1 MKAFQVLAAAVV
13 AVVTLGL
20 YGLRAQAQNAPVQKP
35 APDFTLMDQKGNTV
49 KLSDFKGKVVVL
61 EWTNTDCPFVQ
72 RHYKAG
78 TMATLAK
85 IYAPRGVVWLAINS
99 SYSMNQEKNAVWAEK
114 QQIAYPVLD
123 DHAGTVGKAYGAKST
138 PHMFV
143 IDAAGNIV
151 YQGAIDNDASGERKE
166 GVVNYVAQALNE
178 VLAGK
183 PVSIPETKSYG
194 CSVKYAPAA
203 T

>member
-13 AVVTLGL
+13 AVGMLGI

-35 APDFTLMDQKGNTV
+35 APDFTLMDQKGNPV

-85 IYAPRGVVWLAINS
+85 SYADRNVVWLAINS
-99 SYSMNQEKNAVWAEK
+99 SYFTNQEKNAVWAEK
-114 QQIAYPVLD
+114 HQIAYPVLD
-123 DHAGTVGKAYGAKST
+123 DHEGKVAKAYGAKST

-151 YQGAIDNDASGERKE
+151 YQGAIDNDASGEKKE

-183 PVSIPETKSYG
+183 PVSIPETKPYG
-194 CSVKYAPAA
+194 CSVKYAPTA

>member
-143 IDAAGNIV
+143 LDAAGNIV

-166 GVVNYVAQALNE
+166 GVVNYVAQALDA

-183 PVSIPETKSYG
+183 PVAIPETRSYG
-194 CSVKYAPAA
+194 CSVKYPPRP

>member
-1 MKAFQVLAAAVV
+1 MKTFHVVAAAAVV
-13 AVVTLGL
+13 AVTLGI
-20 YGLRAQAQNAPVQKP
+20 YGLRAQAQNTPVQKP
-35 APDFTLMDQKGNTV
+35 APDFMLMDQKGNAV

-72 RHYKAG
+72 RHYRVG

-85 IYAPRGVVWLAINS
+85 AYAPRGVVWLAINS
-99 SYSMNQEKNAVWAEK
+99 SYFMNQEKNAAWVEK
-114 QQIAYPVLD
+114 HQIAYPVLD
-123 DHAGTVGKAYGAKST
+123 DHEGKVGKAYGAKST
-138 PHMFV
+138 PDMFV
-143 IDAAGNIV
+143 IDASGNIV
-151 YQGAIDNDASGERKE
+151 YQGAIDNDANGEMKE

-194 CSVKYAPAA
+194 CSVKYAGEPK
-203 T
+203 